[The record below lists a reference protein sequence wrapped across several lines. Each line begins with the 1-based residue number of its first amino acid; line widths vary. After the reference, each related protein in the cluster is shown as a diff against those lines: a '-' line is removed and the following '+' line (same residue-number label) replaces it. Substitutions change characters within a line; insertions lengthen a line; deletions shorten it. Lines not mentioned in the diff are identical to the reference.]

1 MWLSPDK
8 DKILCCKTQWK
19 TKMDKS
25 PKARWSVLCQTTAL
39 DAGLDPRGCVWHW
52 HCHFGPFPTALL
64 SSPQLGSFWFR
75 SDLAG
80 LGLTSTTL
88 FPVDASHTGTVF
100 PALYLQAAF
109 WETGR
114 DEHQHSWHGPQPQRE
129 QNRHPAFPQSH
140 TPAVTL
146 CYRMA
151 AWPHPHGLAAERS
164 DRESS
169 QSRNPE
175 LCLHPSLELEGH
187 SVSPNSL
194 QKRSNLFA
202 SLQHEVSHAWFI
214 PLLFQMFLL
223 SSPVTPPPLTTNGWK
238 HTVLT
243 GTFCVWILWL
253 LASGIIANFILLPS
267 HWLCLPLSLQNLF
280 SPQRLFSQD
289 NRRKKNWIMKFPYIS
304 YEKYIKLTFSTSKDC
319 NLSLAVLPLFPIAA

>member
-1 MWLSPDK
+1 MLDLILVAVSGIGIATLDHSP
-8 DKILCCKTQWK
+8 
-19 TKMDKS
+19 
-25 PKARWSVLCQTTAL
+25 R
-39 DAGLDPRGCVWHW
+39 
-52 HCHFGPFPTALL
+52 L
-64 SSPQLGSFWFR
+64 SSAPLSLAPFGSGQIWLGSD
-75 SDLAG
+75 SPPPPCSL
-80 LGLTSTTL
+80 LMLPTL
-88 FPVDASHTGTVF
+88 VLSFQHYISKLRFG
-100 PALYLQAAF
+100 
-109 WETGR
+109 ETGR

-169 QSRNPE
+169 QSRNLE

-202 SLQHEVSHAWFI
+202 SLQHGVSHAWFI